1 MKLTLQV
8 NGRKM
13 TFSKNQITTILEKH
27 LANETTKQQPQT
39 AQVVKIPTENQWF
52 DVNPLSIN
60 QKLFQKKRRNGRQE
74 KTRQLILE
82 AFTELKSNPQKYGRR
97 FETMFPKK
105 TWSIM
110 SVAELEEMASNLG
123 DHNANWVEQALE
135 WAQRIYNGES
145 WRAICNDADTADCC
159 RLVIWK
165 NGLARIIG
173 GSSEDIIPA
182 TNVFFLEY
190 SSSERVNYTVPLP
203 VRYK

>member
-110 SVAELEEMASNLG
+110 SVAELEVMASNLG
-123 DHNANWVEQALE
+123 AHNANWVEQALE
-135 WAQRIYNGES
+135 WAQRIYNG
-145 WRAICNDADTADCC
+145 
-159 RLVIWK
+159 
-165 NGLARIIG
+165 
-173 GSSEDIIPA
+173 GS
-182 TNVFFLEY
+182 
-190 SSSERVNYTVPLP
+190 
-203 VRYK
+203 